1 VWSAGRI
8 ATALLGSKSRR
19 IQRAMASRTKDQH
32 LDGAKVRDFF
42 MFCARGRG
50 TWPVLP
56 ITAGKVYRWFYS
68 IMRRKKLK
76 SSWKSVL
83 PYKKALMRWATQYQK
98 DPFSVL
104 DADVVDDMRKAFK
117 AEFPVLPKQIKIQ
130 ITDDLFAA
138 VVLSLSPSNPI
149 DRVDRDL
156 YTVLKIAGT
165 RVSSLVLGADKR
177 RFDRIVRLKH
187 VVFLPSSRNRQ
198 RVFMLL
204 PVTKT
209 RSAADPVGMMLE
221 RNHNPKSKVCAVE
234 SLYRQVRRRKRAG
247 AKGNDVLFWNARSN
261 RPYSRNVFTTRF
273 KGRIDKVA
281 SRRIGNTKLKG
292 KPSAYISGISF
303 RKAVLQKLKDM
314 GMSPSQVATYATHK
328 TLAAQMNYVA
338 ATVES
343 CAEVAAALYTGL

>member
-1 VWSAGRI
+1 
-8 ATALLGSKSRR
+8 
-19 IQRAMASRTKDQH
+19 MASRTKDQH

-149 DRVDRDL
+149 DRIDRDL

-209 RSAADPVGMMLE
+209 RSAADLVGMMLE

-234 SLYRQVRRRKRAG
+234 SLYSQVRRRKRAG
-247 AKGNDVLFWNARSN
+247 AMTKADIFEWLDAYSDTVQLARWKLEGESLNARQAMGKSTVVEHMFELADHLRHHCN
-261 RPYSRNVFTTRF
+261 SYIKDVAKVVFTPAEDIRE
-273 KGRIDKVA
+273 GD
-281 SRRIGNTKLKG
+281 L
-292 KPSAYISGISF
+292 
-303 RKAVLQKLKDM
+303 
-314 GMSPSQVATYATHK
+314 
-328 TLAAQMNYVA
+328 VA
-338 ATVES
+338 ALGPGREDSQFRVN
-343 CAEVAAALYTGL
+343 LG